1 MVFSTFSPGQEFTTT
16 GQKSFEQTGFQSVL
30 SGMYSPIAFSA
41 SGASLTEVHLF
52 CLLACDRDSC
62 CDGFILTQVQGGN
75 MTVRAGASLLHDLQS
90 TKFGEGMGLQKTGYT
105 TRRMP
110 GEAATLT

>member
-1 MVFSTFSPGQEFTTT
+1 
-16 GQKSFEQTGFQSVL
+16 
-30 SGMYSPIAFSA
+30 
-41 SGASLTEVHLF
+41 
-52 CLLACDRDSC
+52 
-62 CDGFILTQVQGGN
+62 

>member
-1 MVFSTFSPGQEFTTT
+1 MT
-16 GQKSFEQTGFQSVL
+16 GQKSFEQTGFQNVL
-30 SGMYSPIAFSA
+30 SGMYSPVTFSA

-75 MTVRAGASLLHDLQS
+75 MTVRAGASLFHDLWS
-90 TKFGEGMGLQKTGYT
+90 TKFGEGAGLQKTGST
-105 TRRMP
+105 TWRMP